1 MLSDRIIV
9 MATNPG
15 RISESIDVKLS
26 DSVRKTN
33 FRDIELTDEFNEIFL
48 KVRESLQRISLFEM
62 STGFKD
68 V

>member
-1 MLSDRIIV
+1 

-26 DSVRKTN
+26 DSVLKTN

-48 KVRESLQRISLFEM
+48 KVRESLQRISHFEM

>member
-1 MLSDRIIV
+1 